1 MRALRILVVVVLV
14 LLVACGSDSKE
25 GKDGT
30 NTSTAPVAQD
40 TSLGTGVTET
50 TVKIGVSLIQFDC
63 IKQFTDT
70 IRTDQE
76 SYYKAFADDI
86 NKHGGIGG
94 RQIELVI
101 HTFCPITSGQASAA
115 CTAFTEDDKVFAV
128 IGLIF
133 DPSGAAQT
141 CVAKQHKTPFLTY
154 LISQAII
161 DRAPPGLMILAGA
174 TQERT
179 DSVIVKL
186 LKEQQTLAG
195 KKVAV
200 LAGSANKKAVET
212 ALVPGLETLGIPM
225 GTTALLNIGTTGDTA
240 SAQSQLDGFIERWK
254 SEGVDAVFATG
265 DEAVSK
271 QFIEK
276 LRQQM
281 PTVTLLSDTYTVLM
295 AAQEETQA
303 NKVPNPYEGIINAF
317 GPTPQEYEQSEN
329 WKYCADVYKAQTGK
343 DATGPTEVVKSG
355 SNILDV
361 YRSINDPCTL
371 LTLLKTIGDKAGKYL
386 NTNNWV
392 DAVNNLGPFVA
403 RGQGQYASLHKG
415 KYDMDD
421 TFRLVAFD
429 SAIGEIGDYRSLSPL
444 ENFPGP

>member
-1 MRALRILVVVVLV
+1 MRALRPFVVVVLV
-14 LLVACGSDSKE
+14 LLAACGSDSK
-25 GKDGT
+25 GT
-30 NTSTAPVAQD
+30 KGRNASTAPAAQD
-40 TSLGTGVTET
+40 TSLGTGVTDT
-50 TVKIGVSLIQFDC
+50 TVKIGVSLITFDC

-70 IRTDQE
+70 IRTNQE
-76 SYYKAFADDI
+76 SYFKAFADDI
-86 NKHGGIGG
+86 NKHGGIAG
-94 RQIELVI
+94 RQVQLVI
-101 HTFCPITSGQASAA
+101 HSFCPITSGQAFAA

-133 DPSGAAQT
+133 DPSGGAQT
-141 CVAKQHKTPFLTY
+141 CVAKQHKTPMLTY
-154 LISQAII
+154 LVSQAII
-161 DRAPPGLMILAGA
+161 DKAPPGLMILAGA

-186 LKEQQTLAG
+186 LKEQTTLAG

-212 ALVPGLETLGIPM
+212 ALVPGLKTLGIPM

-240 SAQSQLDGFIERWK
+240 SAQTQLDGFIERWK
-254 SEGVDAVFATG
+254 SEGVNAVFATG

-281 PTVTLLSDTYTVLM
+281 PTVTLLSDTYTVLL
-295 AAQEETQA
+295 AAQEEKQA
-303 NKVPNPYEGIINAF
+303 KKVPNPYEGIINTF

-343 DATGPTEVVKSG
+343 EATGPTKVVKSG
-355 SNILDV
+355 SNTLDV

-386 NTNNWV
+386 NITNWV
-392 DAVNNLGPFVA
+392 NAVDNLGPFRA
-403 RGQGQYASLHKG
+403 PGQGQYASLHKG

-421 TFRLVAFD
+421 TFRLAAFD
-429 SAIGEIGDYRSLSPL
+429 SSIGTSGDYKPLSPL
-444 ENFPGP
+444 GNFPGP

>member
-1 MRALRILVVVVLV
+1 MRTLRPMIVVVMV
-14 LLVACGSDSKE
+14 LLVACGSGSK
-25 GKDGT
+25 GSKGT
-30 NTSTAPVAQD
+30 NTPTAPATQD
-40 TSLGTGVTET
+40 TSLGRGVTET

-70 IRTDQE
+70 IRTGQE
-76 SYYKAFADDI
+76 RYYKAFADDI

-94 RQIELVI
+94 RQVELVI
-101 HTFCPITSGQASAA
+101 HSFCPITSGQASTA
-115 CTAFTEDDKVFAV
+115 CTTFTEDDKVFAV

-133 DPSGAAQT
+133 DPSGAGQT
-141 CVAKQHKTPFLTY
+141 CVAKQHKTPLLTY
-154 LISQAII
+154 LVSQAII
-161 DRAPPGLMILAGA
+161 KKAPPGLMILAGA

-186 LKEQQTLAG
+186 LKAQSTLAG

-212 ALVPGLETLGIPM
+212 ALVPGLESLGIPM

-254 SEGVDAVFATG
+254 SEGVNAVFATG

-295 AAQEETQA
+295 AAQEEKKA

-317 GPTPQEYEQSEN
+317 GPTPQEYEQSVN
-329 WKYCADVYKAQTGK
+329 WKYCADVFKAQTGQP
-343 DATGPTEVVKSG
+343 ATGPTQVVKSG

-386 NTNNWV
+386 NTTNWV
-392 DAVNNLGPFVA
+392 NAVDNLGPFVA

-429 SAIGEIGDYRSLSPL
+429 SSIGEIGDYRSLSPL
-444 ENFPGP
+444 ENFPGPS